1 MAEAER
7 VVSPEAKAEYDAEA
21 ESEGSS
27 SGASSS
33 KRRRS
38 SILSV
43 KRRQSKS
50 MAVSGISFEDQ
61 GHMSNN
67 DLLK

>member
-7 VVSPEAKAEYDAEA
+7 VVSPEAKVEYDAEA

-50 MAVSGISFEDQ
+50 VAASGISFEDQ
-61 GHMSNN
+61 GHE
-67 DLLK
+67 